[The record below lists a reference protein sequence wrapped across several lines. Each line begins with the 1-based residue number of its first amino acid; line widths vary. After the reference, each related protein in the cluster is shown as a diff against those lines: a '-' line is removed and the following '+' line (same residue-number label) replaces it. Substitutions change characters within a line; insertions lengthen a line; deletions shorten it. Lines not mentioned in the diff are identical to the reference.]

1 MSNDPLAL
9 SILSV
14 GPPRET
20 DYDAVYAAVTATERG
35 RWFLS
40 QYAKHNRNADT
51 ALIMAAIARIEATIR
66 GDAPPQA
73 SAISSADLTA
83 MAAAIERIREAV
95 AAAGL
100 PMSSIASAAE
110 RISDIS
116 FSLRERS
123 ADAALCDALDATAR
137 EISEA
142 CATRAV
148 VEDHA
153 RGLTELLRDLAS
165 RMDALLSPSPADL
178 VSRETSSSDSGHISS
193 DVADAAVPSPA
204 YEGDT
209 DLPASAPTIDG
220 ARWHI
225 ESPDFVFA
233 PADRVTGK
241 VETEPVSESEHFH
254 ALLPATQL
262 QLGPQDPADLFEAS
276 VTEEADAPVP
286 GPVSPVATL
295 GAGDPLAAMRSL
307 SDDELTAL
315 FG

>member
-35 RWFLS
+35 RWFLL

-83 MAAAIERIREAV
+83 MAAAIERIRGAV

-100 PMSSIASAAE
+100 PMSGIGSAAE
-110 RISDIS
+110 RIADVS

-123 ADAALCDALDATAR
+123 ADAALCDTLDATAR

-142 CATRAV
+142 CASRA
-148 VEDHA
+148 DHA
-153 RGLTELLRDLAS
+153 RGVTELLRDLAS
-165 RMDALLSPSPADL
+165 RVHALLNLSPADL
-178 VSRETSSSDSGHISS
+178 VSCETSSSDSSQISI
-193 DVADAAVPSPA
+193 DVADAAVPPQA
-204 YEGDT
+204 YGDDT

-233 PADRVTGK
+233 PADRVTDK
-241 VETEPVSESEHFH
+241 IEAEPVSESEHFH

-262 QLGPQDPADLFEAS
+262 QSVPPDPADLFEAS

-286 GPVSPVATL
+286 GPVSAVATL
-295 GAGDPLAAMRSL
+295 GAGDPLAAMRGL
-307 SDDELTAL
+307 SDDEVTAL